1 MKNKLTL
8 HYSLLHFFY
17 QMVSICI
24 VGYSSYYLLGCGFK
38 NTEIGIIVA
47 VSNIIAVLLL
57 PMIGSFA
64 DKPTSP
70 SLKNIM
76 LILYVIFLVGTA
88 SLFVLDGSI
97 MWLTC
102 IVFGLCSMMFQ
113 ILMPLL
119 NSLGTESLNQG
130 KNISIGV
137 ARGTGSLAYAIVS
150 YVLGIVVIPFGI
162 SVVPVFASVALI
174 IIIIGLYLFPF
185 NKDEKENDL
194 QRNDKVNAS
203 ALDFFKKY
211 SSFTMVLIGCIC
223 FYVNHTLLNNFLYQ
237 IVSSKNGTTAQMGTA
252 TAIAAVLELPIMF
265 GFHYLLKK
273 VSAGK
278 WILIS
283 GVFYTIKALGSLLV
297 SNMFGFYFV
306 QIFQMFSWAVIA
318 VAVVYYVNAVMEK
331 EDTIKGQSYMGMT
344 FTIGTIVG
352 SVLGG
357 VLLDY
362 TSVNMMLIAAVVIS
376 MLGIIFVYKGISKI

>member
-1 MKNKLTL
+1 M
-8 HYSLLHFFY
+8 
-17 QMVSICI
+17 
-24 VGYSSYYLLGCGFK
+24 K
-38 NTEIGIIVA
+38 NTEIGILVA
-47 VSNIIAVLLL
+47 VSNIVAVFLL
-57 PMIGSFA
+57 PLIGSFA

-76 LILYVIFLVGTA
+76 LFLYIIYLIGTV
-88 SLFVLDGSI
+88 SLYILDGKI
-97 MWLTC
+97 LWLVC
-102 IVFGLCSMMFQ
+102 IVFGFCSMMFQ

-130 KNISIGV
+130 KNISIGA
-137 ARGTGSLAYAIVS
+137 ARGTGSLAYAIIS
-150 YVLGIVVIPFGI
+150 YVLGIVVIPLGI
-162 SVVPVFASVALI
+162 SVVPAFSSVALLV
-174 IIIIGLYLFPF
+174 IIIGLFLFPF
-185 NKDEKENDL
+185 DKKVKEDIQIKEKV
-194 QRNDKVNAS
+194 KSSSIA
-203 ALDFFKKY
+203 FFRKY
-211 SSFTMVLIGCIC
+211 KSFTLVLIGCIC
-223 FYVNHTLLNNFLYQ
+223 FYINHTLLNNFLYQ

-278 WILIS
+278 WILVA

-297 SNMFGFYFV
+297 PNMLGFYFV
-306 QIFQMFSWAVIA
+306 QVFQMFSWAVIT
-318 VAVVYYVNAVMEK
+318 VAVVYYVNSVMEK

-362 TSVNMMLIAAVVIS
+362 TSVNMMLIAA
-376 MLGIIFVYKGISKI
+376 IIVSLIGTVFVYKGIREK